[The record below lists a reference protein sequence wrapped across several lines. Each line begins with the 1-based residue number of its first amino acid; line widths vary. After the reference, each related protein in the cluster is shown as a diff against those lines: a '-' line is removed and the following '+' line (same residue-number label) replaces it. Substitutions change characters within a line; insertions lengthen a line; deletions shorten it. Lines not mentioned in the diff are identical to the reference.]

1 MKTPPINSN
10 YAATMTSIITNTS
23 AMAAL
28 RSLQSIN
35 SSLGDT
41 QQRVSSGFRVGQA
54 SDNVAYWSISTTMNS
69 DKKAMSAVS
78 DSIGLAKAVLDTT
91 YAGMDAIREELVSIR
106 NLVVTAQGLPA
117 PETNGYS
124 NWTENQPDSVY
135 DASQVAKVDGA
146 INQHWQQINAIVEAS
161 SFAGVNLLKNDTSEP
176 DLPGATT
183 QFTTGFAN
191 GKIQTIGIDTK
202 ATTMINY
209 GRTEDN
215 QWNQPGSENMGYL
228 DGILWSANIIFPL
241 TFVDYDGTVAKNE
254 NPYTLRNSELA
265 ITADNLDRNEYYN
278 ALVGQIT
285 ERIGAVTDGLAQVGA
300 TKAQVEIQDVFNL
313 KMIDNVSSGVSRLV
327 DADMEA
333 ESAKLSAQQTQ
344 QQLAIQTLSIANNTP
359 RTILTLFQ

>member
-1 MKTPPINSN
+1 MTSLITNVSAMSALLTLRNVSGDLMKT
-10 YAATMTSIITNTS
+10 
-23 AMAAL
+23 
-28 RSLQSIN
+28 
-35 SSLGDT
+35 
-41 QQRVSSGFRVGQA
+41 QQQVSVGLRVGQA

-69 DKKAMSAVS
+69 DKTAMSAVS
-78 DSIGLAKAVLDTT
+78 DSMGLAKAVLDTA
-91 YAGMDAIREELVSIR
+91 YNGMEAIREELTSIR
-106 NLVVTAQGLPA
+106 NLVITAQGLPV

-124 NWTENQPDSVY
+124 NWTENQPDSIY

-161 SFAGVNLLKNDTSEP
+161 SFAGVNLLKNEATEP
-176 DLPGATT
+176 DLPGATR

-191 GKIQTIGIDTK
+191 GRVQTIEIDLK

-228 DGILWSANIIFPL
+228 DGILWSANIIFPI

-278 ALVGQIT
+278 ALIGQIT
-285 ERIGAVTDGLAQVGA
+285 QRIGAVTDGMAEVGA
-300 TKAQVEIQDVFNL
+300 TKQQVDLSDAFNL
-313 KMIDNVSSGVSRLV
+313 KMIDNVSAGVSRLV
-327 DADMEA
+327 DADME
-333 ESAKLSAQQTQ
+333 EQSARLTALQSQ
-344 QQLAIQTLSIANNTP
+344 QQLAIQSLNIANQTPNTV
-359 RTILTLFQ
+359 ISLFQ